1 MDEPKARAMSNV
13 PATQNFNTAQQAFA
27 PKVQGRLHAY
37 VKETCEGKP
46 AVTCIWNETPE
57 KTHKEIVFVG
67 ESGFDALGVV
77 RVANKS
83 MKASAHVVQML
94 IDLYTAQH
102 KTPVGDDV
110 EF

>member
-1 MDEPKARAMSNV
+1 
-13 PATQNFNTAQQAFA
+13 
-27 PKVQGRLHAY
+27 
-37 VKETCEGKP
+37 
-46 AVTCIWNETPE
+46 
-57 KTHKEIVFVG
+57 
-67 ESGFDALGVV
+67 
-77 RVANKS
+77 